1 MLYYPMSSGNY
12 IAFIK
17 LYNNIMYNQWRKK
30 WQCCDIEKA
39 ATFKWISG
47 IGIFL
52 PANSFLVS

>member
-1 MLYYPMSSGNY
+1 
-12 IAFIK
+12 
-17 LYNNIMYNQWRKK
+17 MYNQWRKK
-30 WQCCDIEKA
+30 WQCYDIEKA